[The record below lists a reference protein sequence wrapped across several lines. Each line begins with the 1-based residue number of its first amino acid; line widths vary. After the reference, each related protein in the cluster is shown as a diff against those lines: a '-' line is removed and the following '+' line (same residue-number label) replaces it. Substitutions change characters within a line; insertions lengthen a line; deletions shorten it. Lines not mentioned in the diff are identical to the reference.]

1 MASQSC
7 ICKDVSVQSTCIS
20 VTITNLYRHRLM
32 CPCREYFYDYHGVA
46 PAKITCQCRVH
57 AFCDDHKFVPA
68 QTDVSVQSVFFMTIT
83 ELLLQRC
90 VSVRDNHIPTAA
102 SKSCSVKINL
112 AATNAAPVFALRKYS
127 IRLQLCKSALC
138 RVTVGAWLS
147 CYRC

>member
-1 MASQSC
+1 M
-7 ICKDVSVQSTCIS
+7 
-20 VTITNLYRHRLM
+20 TITELLLQR
-32 CPCREYFYDYHGVA
+32 CVSAEYMH
-46 PAKITCQCRVH
+46 
-57 AFCDDHKFVPA
+57 FCDDHKFVPA